1 MDLWITNYDLRIT
14 DKQVKKGLNYVIEL
28 RQFFCTIYF
37 AELKISLILQLE
49 ITGAVVQ
56 LVRITAC
63 HAVGRG
69 FESRPHRSKTKKPP
83 FDFAQGGFC
92 ILCH

>member
-1 MDLWITNYDLRIT
+1 MESGFMNYKLQFKNYEEGWKR
-14 DKQVKKGLNYVIEL
+14 GLNYVVKL
-28 RQFFCTIYF
+28 RYFFCTIYF

-69 FESRPHRSKTKKPP
+69 FESRPHRP
-83 FDFAQGGFC
+83 
-92 ILCH
+92 